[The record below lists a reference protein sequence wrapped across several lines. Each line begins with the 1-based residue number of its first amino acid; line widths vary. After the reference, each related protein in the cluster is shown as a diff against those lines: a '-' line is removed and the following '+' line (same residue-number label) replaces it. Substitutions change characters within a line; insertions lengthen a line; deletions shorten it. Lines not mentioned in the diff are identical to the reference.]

1 MTNKEIYRRILK
13 LLKPNAFLIIFSLI
27 LAVIN
32 VTATLTIPILT
43 GRAVDCMI
51 GPGNVDLTAITGI
64 LTVFLIV
71 LIVNGLANF
80 FMTIINNRVT
90 FMTVHDLRRDMLKK
104 MHTVPV
110 TTLDAMGHGDL
121 LSRTISDVER
131 LSDGLLLGF
140 SQLFTGVLT
149 ILGTL
154 IFMFVT
160 NGIISGIVV
169 LITPVSLFAA
179 AFISK
184 KTYTH
189 FKHQASLQ
197 GKMTGFINESVNSV
211 RLIKAF
217 SAEEAKE
224 KAFDEINDEYAK
236 VNLKALF
243 YSSTTNPVTRFVNG
257 LVYASVG
264 IFGALLSISSGGKLT
279 VGTLSCFLSYA
290 NQYTKPFNEISGVIT
305 EFQNAVACAGRIFE
319 FLDKANTVDIV
330 DTDDTEKEN
339 ATPAADYPSSPVLEG
354 NVSVRD
360 LSFSYDKTKRLLYD
374 ISFDVKSGSHIAIVG
389 PTGCGKTTFINL
401 LMRFFEPDKGA
412 ILYDGIPSSRIHK
425 KDLRKQIGMVLQD
438 TWLKSDTV
446 ARNIAYGHPEAS
458 MEEIVNAAKK
468 AHAHSFIM
476 RLENGYDTVLSQ
488 DGGNLSAGQKQLLCI
503 ARLMLNLPPILI
515 LDEATSSIDTRTE
528 RKITDAFDTLMK
540 GRTSFIVAH
549 RLSTIR
555 NADLILVMK
564 DGNIIE
570 QGNHDELLAQKGFYW
585 QLLNS

>member
-1 MTNKEIYRRILK
+1 MSNKEIYGRILK

-27 LAVIN
+27 LAIIN

-43 GRAVDCMI
+43 GKAVDCMT
-51 GPGNVDLTAITGI
+51 GPGAVDLNGIMSILAI
-64 LTVFLIV
+64 FLCV
-71 LIVNGLANF
+71 LIINGLANF
-80 FMTIINNRVT
+80 FMTLINNRVT
-90 FMTVHDLRRDMLKK
+90 FTTVHDLRRDMLIK
-104 MHTVPV
+104 MHSVPV

-149 ILGTL
+149 IVGTL
-154 IFMFVT
+154 VFMFVT
-160 NGIISGIVV
+160 NGLISGIVV

-184 KTYTH
+184 KTYSH
-189 FKHQASLQ
+189 FKRQATLQ

-217 SAEEAKE
+217 SAEQDKE
-224 KAFDEINDEYAK
+224 KAFDEINEEFAK

-257 LVYASVG
+257 LVYAGVG
-264 IFGALLSISSGGKLT
+264 IFGALLSITSCGRLT
-279 VGTLSCFLSYA
+279 VGTLTCFLSYA

-305 EFQNAVACAGRIFE
+305 EFQNVVACAGRIFE
-319 FLDKANTVDIV
+319 FLDKENTIDIVSDDKANTDE
-330 DTDDTEKEN
+330 T
-339 ATPAADYPSSPVLEG
+339 AAASSPVLEG

-360 LSFSYDKTKRLLYD
+360 LCFSYDKSKRLLYD

-401 LMRFFEPDKGA
+401 LMRFYEPDAGE
-412 ILYDGIPSSRIHK
+412 ILYDGISSKKIHK
-425 KDLRKQIGMVLQD
+425 RDLRKQIGMVLQD

-446 ARNIAYGHPEAS
+446 ARNIAYGHPEATR
-458 MEEIVNAAKK
+458 EEIVEAAKK

-476 RLENGYDTVLSQ
+476 RLEKGYDTELSQ

-503 ARLMLNLPPILI
+503 ARLMLNLPPVLI

-528 RKITDAFDTLMK
+528 RKITDAFDTLMQ

-570 QGNHDELLAQKGFYW
+570 QGTHEQLLSQKGFYYE
-585 QLLNS
+585 LLNA